1 MCPTPEPRWRRLPEE
16 RPHQII
22 QAAIEIFD
30 KKGLSGAR
38 LEDIAKQAGVS
49 KGTIYLYFPNK
60 EELFREMV
68 RNTLIETIAWGEQL
82 PDDQTATEQITRYME
97 QFWDLASTPSY
108 MTIYRIV
115 TGEIHLFPD
124 LADFYFQEVVIRARS
139 MVERI
144 IRRGIDRG
152 EFRPIEPALAS
163 RMLSALFL
171 TNAMWCRKRQYFPQ
185 LQDFT
190 DEQVRTELIDFYLH
204 ALRAY
209 SP

>member
-204 ALRAY
+204 ALRA
-209 SP
+209 

>member
-1 MCPTPEPRWRRLPEE
+1 MCPHPEPRWRRLPEE

-22 QAAIEIFD
+22 QAAVDVFD

-68 RNTLIETIAWGEQL
+68 RSTLIETIALREQM
-82 PDDQTATEQITRYME
+82 PEEGTATEQLLRYME
-97 QFWDLASTPSY
+97 QFWELARTPAY

-115 TGEIHLFPD
+115 SGEIHLFTD
-124 LADFYFQEVVIRARS
+124 LAEFYFKEVVLRARG

-144 IRRGIDRG
+144 ITRGVASG
-152 EFRPIEPALAS
+152 EFRPINPAIAA
-163 RMLSALFL
+163 RMLSALFF
-171 TNAMWCRKRQYFPQ
+171 TNAMWCRKPQFFPHIRE
-185 LQDFT
+185 FT
-190 DEQVRTELIDFYLH
+190 EEQVLAELTDFYLH
-204 ALRAY
+204 AIRA
-209 SP
+209 

>member
-1 MCPTPEPRWRRLPEE
+1 MTPTPEPRWRRLPEE

-22 QAAIEIFD
+22 QAAIEVFD

-38 LEDIAKQAGVS
+38 LEDIAKEAGVS

-82 PDDQTATEQITRYME
+82 PDDQTPTEQLTHYME
-97 QFWDLASTPSY
+97 QFWNLASTPSY

-124 LADFYFQEVVIRARS
+124 LADFYFKEVVIRARS

-144 IRRGIDRG
+144 IKRGVERG
-152 EFRPIEPALAS
+152 EFRPIEPSIAS

-190 DEQVRTELIDFYLH
+190 DEQVRAELIDFYLH
-204 ALRAY
+204 ALRVT
-209 SP
+209 P